1 MAQVPTKMTSPP
13 PGARAPGRYTMKKLE
28 QVRVLAHP
36 LRLRLLEA
44 FATAPRTTRQ
54 VATLLGVH
62 PTRLYHHVNALER
75 VGLVRL
81 RETRPVRGTV
91 EKYFEAVGRRLA
103 VEPGMFDPKRSGAR
117 NAAAAR
123 AGAGGIA
130 TQLLDITRGELV
142 DALDRPG
149 RAPKNLT
156 PVAVRMI
163 VRGSP
168 AKIASTRRRLVR
180 FIEELQAGAKSG
192 ATGAGGKDAS
202 GRAALTLV
210 FVGDVPP
217 ATSRKT

>member
-1 MAQVPTKMTSPP
+1 MARVPKTTTSPP

-44 FATAPRTTRQ
+44 FAVAPRTTRQ

-103 VEPGMFDPKRSGAR
+103 VEPGMFDPRRAGPRK
-117 NAAAAR
+117 AAAAR
-123 AGAGGIA
+123 AGAADIA
-130 TQLLDITRGELV
+130 AQLLEITRGELL
-142 DALDRPG
+142 DALDRTG
-149 RAPKNLT
+149 RTPKSVK
-156 PVAVRMI
+156 PVALRMTI
-163 VRGSP
+163 RGSP

-180 FIEELQAGAKSG
+180 FIEELQ
-192 ATGAGGKDAS
+192 TGARSGTAGGRAKDAS
-202 GRAALTLV
+202 GRATLTLV
-210 FVGDVPP
+210 FVGDVPLV
-217 ATSRKT
+217 K